1 MPNKS
6 MLRHVHIPITKPS
19 MIIKQQLSKKK
30 RIPKAIREQT
40 WLRYNGE
47 NYKAKCTVTWCTNII
62 TPFTFE
68 VGHNIPESKGGPTE
82 IGNLRPICPNCNRSM
97 GTSTIDEFSQLSS
110 PPPSLQPA
118 PTSASSPPPP
128 LPPRPQPSPKP
139 APAPVQ
145 DSSTSL
151 FVGWRCWFRRR

>member
-1 MPNKS
+1 MF
-6 MLRHVHIPITKPS
+6 RHVVASVHIPIPKPTA
-19 MIIKQQLSKKK
+19 IIKRQLSKKK
-30 RIPKAIREQT
+30 HIPKAIREQT

-97 GTSTIDEFSQLSS
+97 GTNTIDEFSKLSS
-110 PPPSLQPA
+110 PPPL
-118 PTSASSPPPP
+118 
-128 LPPRPQPSPKP
+128 LPPRPI
-139 APAPVQ
+139 AEE
-145 DSSTSL
+145 SSISIL
-151 FVGWRCWFRRR
+151 AGWRCWFRRKSAAAAAAGAQP